1 MSGPRRWWLL
11 ATVSLGLVMIVV
23 DNTILYTALPVLTGD
38 LGADP
43 SEMLWVV
50 NAYPLVMAGLLLGA
64 GTLGDRIGYRR
75 MFLWG
80 LVVFGL
86 ASLAAAFAPSPAAL
100 IAARALLGVGAAIL
114 MPATLSLIRVAFEDE
129 RERGIAIGIWATT
142 SVVGMALGPILGGV
156 LLQHFWWGSVF
167 LINVPVVVLALVAG
181 SVLAPTTAVRRD
193 RHWDLVASVLAMTG
207 LVGLVYALKESIR
220 PGGNLLHVAVA
231 AALALLGTLLFVR
244 RQRGQEHPLLDLA
257 LLRDPRLQ
265 VGFVAAA
272 LALFATT
279 GAQLVLSQRLQL
291 VDDRTPLGTGLVV
304 AALALGCLPTGL
316 MGGALAHRHGIRR
329 MVTSGL
335 LTSAAG
341 TLLLLATSP
350 GVLPL
355 LPANAGYAWVVPGLL
370 VLGAGMGLTMTAAS
384 ATIMSSAPAHR
395 AGMAASINEVAYKM
409 GTLFGMAV
417 FGSVLGSVYTATVEL
432 PAAAPPGAAAGM
444 DQARA
449 LAASL
454 PAAPARALL
463 DAAAA
468 AFDRGYLWTLLIG
481 TALLACGA
489 LFTALRLG
497 RTRGGRTASV
507 SAPPYRP
514 TAAPSDAG
522 R

>member
-1 MSGPRRWWLL
+1 MSSPRRWWLL

-43 SEMLWVV
+43 SEMLWII

-64 GTLGDRIGYRR
+64 GTLGDKIGYRR

-86 ASLAAAFAPSPAAL
+86 ASLAAAFSSSPTAL
-100 IAARALLGVGAAIL
+100 IAARALLGVGAATL
-114 MPATLSLIRVAFEDE
+114 MPATLSLIRVAFEDA
-129 RERGIAIGIWATT
+129 RERSIAIGIWATT
-142 SVVGMALGPILGGV
+142 SVLGMALGPILGGV
-156 LLQHFWWGSVF
+156 LLEHFWWGSVF
-167 LINVPVVVLALVAG
+167 LINVPVVVVALVAG
-181 SVLAPTTAVRRD
+181 GILAPKTSARRD
-193 RHWDLVASVLAMTG
+193 TPWDLVASLMAMTG
-207 LVGLVYALKESIR
+207 LVGLVYALKESVR
-220 PGGNLLHVAVA
+220 PGGNLLHIAVA
-231 AALALLGTLLFVR
+231 AALALVVTLLFVR
-244 RQRGQEHPLLDLA
+244 RQRDQEHPLLDLA
-257 LLRDPRLQ
+257 LLRAPRLQ

-291 VDDRTPLGTGLVV
+291 VDGQTPLGTGLVV
-304 AALALGCLPTGL
+304 AALAVGCLPTGL

-329 MVTSGL
+329 MIMSGL
-335 LTSAAG
+335 IVSAAG
-341 TLLLLATSP
+341 TLLVLATSP

-355 LPANAGYAWVVPGLL
+355 LPATAGHAWVVPGLL

-384 ATIMSSAPAHR
+384 ATIMSSAPADR

-417 FGSVLGSVYTATVEL
+417 FGSVLGSLYTATIDL
-432 PAAAPPGAAAGM
+432 PPAAPPGAASSM

-449 LAASL
+449 LAQAL

-463 DAAAA
+463 DAATT
-468 AFDRGYLWTLLIG
+468 AFDRGYLWTLVIG

-489 LFTALRLG
+489 LFTALRLDK
-497 RTRGGRTASV
+497 TAPARETSPQ
-507 SAPPYRP
+507 SAV
-514 TAAPSDAG
+514 APSEAG